1 MILKQPEGDNDGSGQ
16 EENKKTW
23 HDQLMWSNLP
33 SGNMSNCANR
43 VVRQ

>member
-23 HDQLMWSNLP
+23 HRLRKLHFIKLRSL
-33 SGNMSNCANR
+33 SYY
-43 VVRQ
+43 